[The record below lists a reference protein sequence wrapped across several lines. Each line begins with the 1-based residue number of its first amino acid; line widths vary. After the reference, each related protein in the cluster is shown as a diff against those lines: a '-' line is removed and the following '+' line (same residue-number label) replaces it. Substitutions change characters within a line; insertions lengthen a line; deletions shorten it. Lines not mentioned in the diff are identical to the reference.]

1 MVRALAAAGKRA
13 AKGQGALEVCGGWQG
28 GEGSVLGWGGGRA
41 QGVLV
46 EARALVRK
54 RVPKE
59 GFAVVGGTVFF
70 GEVGG
75 EDGRC
80 SGSSE
85 G

>member
-1 MVRALAAAGKRA
+1 MRALAAAGKRA

-28 GEGSVLGWGGGRA
+28 GEGSVLGWGGGGGVRGGGRA
-41 QGVLV
+41 QGV
-46 EARALVRK
+46 LVRK

-59 GFAVVGGTVFF
+59 GFAVVGGTVFL
-70 GEVGG
+70 G